1 MNSTA
6 RFEYVRHKYLIKL
19 IPWFALY
26 VVSYELSYD
35 ISYFSKNDH
44 EIPPYFT
51 TEEKTCWQEYTSNL
65 SMAKRPKST
74 RKRLV

>member
-26 VVSYELSYD
+26 VVLVFYLENEVSIFNHFHIVRLETQSEKFR
-35 ISYFSKNDH
+35 IFS
-44 EIPPYFT
+44 
-51 TEEKTCWQEYTSNL
+51 
-65 SMAKRPKST
+65 
-74 RKRLV
+74 